1 MRKIFRWFLISFLA
15 VFVVLTAGGY
25 YFSVHYEDEIKA
37 YVIEKIEKQFSARI
51 DVAKIELN
59 LWQKFPYASLQFKD
73 ISITDTHIPENPP
86 VLEAQN
92 LFLQFNINDLL
103 RQKIIL
109 RKVEIAEGQIDVVVY
124 KGGKNNF
131 QIGNESQTD
140 SSGFFMSVENLRLR
154 KMKIL
159 YENQSTVQMVQTYT
173 NKINLPFELADSI
186 LNAGVNGNLIL
197 QSLHSDGV
205 ELFRNISLDLKTDL
219 VINIQSGAL
228 KWEKSV
234 LKANDLPL
242 EINGEMIPEN
252 GKMRTNIQLSTNTS
266 FANLLPFVNEY
277 LPKNDF
283 ISGLSGNIALQIS
296 VDGSIGGQLQPAI
309 RSSFS
314 VSNAAMVWKEKEVEL
329 SQLNFSGNFSNG
341 KRRLV
346 ESMSLTLNNLSG
358 KLNGL
363 DFAGKLSIKNFK
375 MPILQTELAT
385 LMELDFLKR
394 LLNLDIIEQAAGKV
408 KVQFSYNDIFAKLS
422 NINDLKNSRLALDF
436 DIDSATIKL
445 KGNNTIYSQISTS
458 GRLSSQ
464 EISLDNLDFT
474 ASSMRI
480 QAKGTIGNFWEALT
494 ENATLH
500 IGLQATSAFIDL
512 DQLLSFL
519 TFDSGNSTVEPVS
532 INAKIGF
539 DVQKFRWNGMEAS
552 QVSGVFDYQENQWTI
567 NPLSL
572 VFAEGNINGQI
583 HAKVVNQ
590 GSRYLLKGNFDKVD
604 ISKSFLAL
612 NNFGQTIITEKNIFG
627 KITGTVNLRFDAD
640 LESNILNNSIIGQT
654 DFTIFD
660 GRLKDVTQLNALSK
674 YTRIDDFSDIRFS
687 TLSNSITI
695 ENREILVPKMNIESD
710 KMNMVLS
717 GKHTFDNSYEYHINV
732 LVSELLGKKRQKRD
746 DEEFGVVV
754 DDNTGKTRLFL
765 TISGK
770 GEDFQV
776 RYDRKGVSEKLSQD
790 IKSEGDELKKVLRD
804 EFVNEQRDSLRR
816 ARKIEKEAERE
827 NLKRQENGEVLIR
840 WEEESEDEYGGRG
853 F

>member
-15 VFVVLTAGGY
+15 VFVLLTAGGY
-25 YFSVHYEDEIKA
+25 YFSVQYEDEIKA

-103 RQKIIL
+103 RQKIVL
-109 RKVEIAEGQIDVVVY
+109 RKVEIADGQIDVVIY

-131 QIGNESQTD
+131 RIGNETETD

-173 NKINLPFELADSI
+173 DKINLPFELSDSM
-186 LNAGVNGNLIL
+186 LNVGVNGNLIL
-197 QSLHSDGV
+197 HTLQSEGV

-219 VINIQSGAL
+219 TINLKSGAL
-228 KWEKSV
+228 KWEKST
-234 LKANDLPL
+234 LKANELPL
-242 EINGEMIPEN
+242 ELNGEMIPEN
-252 GKMRTNIQLSTNTS
+252 GKMRTRIQLSTNTS

-277 LPKNDF
+277 LPKNDV
-283 ISGLSGNIALQIS
+283 ISDLSGNIDLQIS
-296 VDGSIGGQLQPAI
+296 VDGNIGGQLQPAI
-309 RSSFS
+309 RSSFT
-314 VSNAAMVWKEKEVEL
+314 VSNGALFWKEKDVEL
-329 SQLNFSGNFSNG
+329 KHLNFSGDFSNG
-341 KRRLV
+341 KRRTV
-346 ESMSLTLNNLSG
+346 ESMSMELNNLSG
-358 KLNGL
+358 KINES
-363 DFAGKLSIKNFK
+363 DFSGKILVRNFK
-375 MPILQTELAT
+375 LPVLQTELISQF
-385 LMELDFLKR
+385 ELDFLKKIF
-394 LLNLDIIEQAAGKV
+394 NLDILEQVSGKA
-408 KVQFSYNDIFAKLS
+408 KVQFSYNDFFAKLT

-436 DIDSATIKL
+436 EIDSATIKL
-445 KGNNTIYSQISTS
+445 QGNNTIYSQISAS
-458 GRLSSQ
+458 GRLNSN
-464 EISLDNLDFT
+464 EISIKHLDFS

-480 QAKGTIGNFWEALT
+480 QSKGSIRNFWAALT
-494 ENATLH
+494 ENSTLY
-500 IGLQATSAFIDL
+500 IGLQANSAFIDL
-512 DQLLSFL
+512 DKLLSFFN
-519 TFDSGNSTVEPVS
+519 FDSGNNSNEPIS
-532 INAKIGF
+532 INAQIDF
-539 DVQKFRWNGMEAS
+539 AVEKFLWNGLEATR
-552 QVSGVFDYQENQWTI
+552 VSGVFDYQENQWTV

-572 VFAEGNINGQI
+572 VFADGNFSGQI
-583 HAKVVNQ
+583 HSKDLNQ
-590 GSRYLLKGNFDKVD
+590 GSRYLLKGHFDKVD
-604 ISKSFLAL
+604 ISKSFAAF
-612 NNFGQTIITEKNIFG
+612 NNFGQSIITEKNIFG
-627 KITGTVNLRFDAD
+627 KIAGSVNLRFDTD

-654 DFTIFD
+654 DFTIVD
-660 GRLKDVTQLNALSK
+660 GRLKNVSQLNALSK

-695 ENREILVPKMNIESD
+695 ENSEILVPKMSIESD
-710 KMNMVLS
+710 KMSMGLS
-717 GKHTFDNSYEYHINV
+717 GKHKFDNSYEYHINV
-732 LVSELLGKKRQKRD
+732 LVSELLGKKRQKRE

-776 RYDRKGVSEKLSQD
+776 RYDRKGVSEKLSED
-790 IKSEGDELKKVLRD
+790 IKSEGDELRKVLRN

-816 ARKIEKEAERE
+816 VRKMEKEAERE
-827 NLKRQENGEVLIR
+827 DLKRQEKGEVIIH
-840 WEEESEDEYGGRG
+840 WEEEPEDEYGGRG